1 MIFKKQAE
9 EDFNIQ
15 AAEFPEMES
24 LINRCANIYRG
35 VPEWL
40 DDKDNIKTINFAK
53 SVCSETARLATLAI
67 GIQID
72 GSTRATWLQKQ
83 IDKVYFQIRHWVEYG
98 CAYGTVFIK
107 PNGESLDVFTPADVI
122 IVDYDNQKIKGII
135 FKDSYTVGRKYYTRL
150 EYHRF
155 VETTVDGV
163 TTYPYYV
170 SNRAYVSKSPQS
182 IGDKIDLKQ
191 TKWADLM
198 ADTPPILKANG
209 EKLDGPLY
217 GVFRTPQANNVDI
230 STPLG
235 LPIFSEA
242 IEELGDLDVA
252 YSRNV
257 GEINDSQKIALLD
270 DRLLMPSGTP
280 VSAMSPRGMENRRNE
295 MKLPHYVKNVFGQ
308 DEKEFYQEI
317 NPQLNTDIRIVG
329 INALLNQMGYKIGF
343 SNGYFVFNEK
353 TGMVTATQVEADDRR
368 TIQFIKDIRDKLEDC
383 LNGVIYALNVFAD
396 LYGLAPVGVYK
407 VTYDFGDIQ
416 QRRRPCKMVA
426 VCCTGQGSGMDVFCK
441 IRRNDGKRCESNGQR
456 SSARRAK
463 TIRRGVKKMADKPV
477 TREEKYL
484 AYLTGDYNGELPKP
498 ITRKEKYLY
507 ELCLKGI
514 GGEISPEEIKAAVN
528 EYLEKESGQAR
539 SHHRTG
545 RTDRT
550 EQDGRCV
557 AERGNKLFA
566 IY

>member
-40 DDKDNIKTINFAK
+40 DDKNHIKTINFAK

-72 GSTRATWLQKQ
+72 GSARATWLQEQ

-107 PNGESLDVFTPADVI
+107 PNGESLDIFTPADVM
-122 IVDYDNQKIKGII
+122 IVDYDNQEIKGII
-135 FKDSYTVGRKYYTRL
+135 FKDSYTIGRKYYTRL

-198 ADTPPILKANG
+198 TDTPPILKANG

-217 GVFRTPQANNVDI
+217 GVLRTPQANNVDI

-235 LPIFSEA
+235 LPIFAEA
-242 IEELGDLDVA
+242 IEELKDLDIA
-252 YSRNV
+252 YSRNA
-257 GEINDSQKIALLD
+257 GEIFDSQKIVLA
-270 DRLLMPSGTP
+270 DRKS
-280 VSAMSPRGMENRRNE
+280 V
-295 MKLPHYVKNVFGQ
+295 V
-308 DEKEFYQEI
+308 
-317 NPQLNTDIRIVG
+317 
-329 INALLNQMGYKIGF
+329 
-343 SNGYFVFNEK
+343 
-353 TGMVTATQVEADDRR
+353 
-368 TIQFIKDIRDKLEDC
+368 
-383 LNGVIYALNVFAD
+383 
-396 LYGLAPVGVYK
+396 
-407 VTYDFGDIQ
+407 
-416 QRRRPCKMVA
+416 
-426 VCCTGQGSGMDVFCK
+426 
-441 IRRNDGKRCESNGQR
+441 
-456 SSARRAK
+456 
-463 TIRRGVKKMADKPV
+463 
-477 TREEKYL
+477 
-484 AYLTGDYNGELPKP
+484 
-498 ITRKEKYLY
+498 
-507 ELCLKGI
+507 
-514 GGEISPEEIKAAVN
+514 
-528 EYLEKESGQAR
+528 
-539 SHHRTG
+539 
-545 RTDRT
+545 
-550 EQDGRCV
+550 
-557 AERGNKLFA
+557 
-566 IY
+566 

>member
-35 VPEWL
+35 APEWL
-40 DDKDNIKTINFAK
+40 DDNNNIKTINFAK

-72 GSTRATWLQKQ
+72 GSARATWLQEQ

-107 PNGESLDVFTPADVI
+107 PNGESLDVFTPADVM
-122 IVDYDNQKIKGII
+122 IVDYDNQEIKGII

-191 TKWADLM
+191 TKWAGLM

-217 GVFRTPQANNVDI
+217 GVLRTPQANNVDI

-235 LPIFSEA
+235 LPIFAEA
-242 IEELGDLDVA
+242 IEELKDLDIA
-252 YSRNV
+252 YSRNAK
-257 GEINDSQKIALLD
+257 EILDSKRTVLAD
-270 DRLLMPSGTP
+270 DRILMPSGSPVAAMTP
-280 VSAMSPRGMENRRNE
+280 QAMEHRCKE
-295 MKLPHYVKNVFGQ
+295 MSLPDYVKNVFGQ

-317 NPQLNTDIRIVG
+317 NPILNTDTRISG
-329 INALLNQMGYKIGF
+329 INALLSQLGYKIGF
-343 SNGYFVFNEK
+343 SNGYFVFNESS
-353 TGMVTATQVEADDRR
+353 GIQTATGVEAEQQR
-368 TIQFIKDIRDKLEDC
+368 TVQFIKDVRDKLESC
-383 LNGVIYALNVFAD
+383 LDEVIYALNVYAD
-396 LYGLAPVGVYK
+396 LYGLAPVGAYEVN
-407 VTYDFGDIQ
+407 YDFGDI
-416 QRRRPCKMVA
+416 
-426 VCCTGQGSGMDVFCK
+426 TYSF
-441 IRRNDGKRCESNGQR
+441 E
-456 SSARRAK
+456 
-463 TIRRGVKKMADKPV
+463 ADKQ
-477 TREEKYL
+477 TWLSY
-484 AYLTGDYNGELPKP
+484 AN
-498 ITRKEKYLY
+498 
-507 ELCLKGI
+507 
-514 GGEISPEEIKAAVN
+514 
-528 EYLEKESGQAR
+528 
-539 SHHRTG
+539 TG
-545 RTDRT
+545 RVPFWYYLVKFEGFSEEDAKALTD
-550 EQDGRCV
+550 E
-557 AERGNKLFA
+557 ANKENKVSGLFGDE
-566 IY
+566 

>member
-1 MIFKKQAE
+1 MGLITTLKRWFNMIFKKQAE

-35 VPEWL
+35 APEWL
-40 DDKDNIKTINFAK
+40 DDEDNIKTINFAK
-53 SVCSETARLATLAI
+53 TVCSETARLTTLAI
-67 GIQID
+67 GIQIG
-72 GSTRATWLQKQ
+72 GSARATWLQKQ
-83 IDKVYFQIRHWVEYG
+83 INKVYFQIRHWVEYG

-107 PNGESLDVFTPADVI
+107 PNGESLDVFTPADVM
-122 IVDYDNQKIKGII
+122 IVDYDNQEIKGII

-182 IGDKIDLKQ
+182 IGNKIDLKQ

-209 EKLDGPLY
+209 EKLDGPLF
-217 GVFRTPQANNVDI
+217 GVLRTPQANNVDI

-235 LPIFSEA
+235 LPVFAEG
-242 IEELGDLDVA
+242 IEELGDIDVA
-252 YSRNV
+252 YSRNA
-257 GEINDSQKIALLD
+257 GEIKDSQKIALLD

-317 NPQLNTDIRIVG
+317 NPQLNTDARLAG
-329 INALLNQMGYKIGF
+329 INALLSQLSYKCGF
-343 SNGYFVFNEK
+343 SSGYFVFNEK

-368 TIQFIKDIRDKLEDC
+368 TIQFIKDVRDKLEDC

-396 LYGLAPVGVYK
+396 LYDLTPVGVYET
-407 VTYDFGDIQ
+407 TYDFGDI
-416 QRRRPCKMVA
+416 
-426 VCCTGQGSGMDVFCK
+426 TY
-441 IRRNDGKRCESNGQR
+441 N
-456 SSARRAK
+456 
-463 TIRRGVKKMADKPV
+463 
-477 TREEKYL
+477 REEDRARWWQYVVQGKVPAWL
-484 AYLTGDYNGELPKP
+484 FFVKFEGMTEEDAKAMVKEAQPDEPTLFGDE
-498 ITRKEKYLY
+498 
-507 ELCLKGI
+507 
-514 GGEISPEEIKAAVN
+514 
-528 EYLEKESGQAR
+528 
-539 SHHRTG
+539 
-545 RTDRT
+545 
-550 EQDGRCV
+550 
-557 AERGNKLFA
+557 
-566 IY
+566 

>member
-35 VPEWL
+35 APEWL
-40 DDKDNIKTINFAK
+40 DDEDNIKTINFAK
-53 SVCSETARLATLAI
+53 TVCSETARLTTLAI
-67 GIQID
+67 GIQIG
-72 GSTRATWLQKQ
+72 GSARATWLQKQ
-83 IDKVYFQIRHWVEYG
+83 INKVYFQIRHWVEYG

-107 PNGESLDVFTPADVI
+107 PNGESLDVFTPADVM
-122 IVDYDNQKIKGII
+122 IVDYDNQEIKGII

-182 IGDKIDLKQ
+182 IGNKIDLKQ

-209 EKLDGPLY
+209 EKLDGPLF
-217 GVFRTPQANNVDI
+217 GVLRTPQANNVDI

-235 LPIFSEA
+235 LPVFAEG
-242 IEELGDLDVA
+242 IEELGDIDVA
-252 YSRNV
+252 YSRNT
-257 GEINDSQKIALLD
+257 GEIKDSQKIALLD

-317 NPQLNTDIRIVG
+317 NPQLNTDARLAG
-329 INALLNQMGYKIGF
+329 INALLSQLSYKCGF
-343 SNGYFVFNEK
+343 SSGYFVFNEK

-368 TIQFIKDIRDKLEDC
+368 TIQFIKDVRDKLEDC

-396 LYGLAPVGVYK
+396 LYDLTPVGVYET
-407 VTYDFGDIQ
+407 TYDFGDI
-416 QRRRPCKMVA
+416 
-426 VCCTGQGSGMDVFCK
+426 TY
-441 IRRNDGKRCESNGQR
+441 N
-456 SSARRAK
+456 
-463 TIRRGVKKMADKPV
+463 
-477 TREEKYL
+477 REEDRARWWQYVVQGKVPAWLYFVKFEGMTEEE
-484 AYLTGDYNGELPKP
+484 AKAMV
-498 ITRKEKYLY
+498 KEAQ
-507 ELCLKGI
+507 
-514 GGEISPEEIKAAVN
+514 P
-528 EYLEKESGQAR
+528 
-539 SHHRTG
+539 
-545 RTDRT
+545 D
-550 EQDGRCV
+550 
-557 AERGNKLFA
+557 ERKLFDEE
-566 IY
+566 